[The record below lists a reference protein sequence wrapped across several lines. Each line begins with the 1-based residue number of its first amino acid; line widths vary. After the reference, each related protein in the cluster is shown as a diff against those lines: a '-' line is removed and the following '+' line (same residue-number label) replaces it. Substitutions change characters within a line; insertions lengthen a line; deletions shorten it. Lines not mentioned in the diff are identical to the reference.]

1 MELTGDIMYQAILEK
16 DTKFEGVFFTAVK
29 TTGIFC
35 RPSCTARKPKR
46 ENVEFFFSSKEA
58 LQKGYRPCKTCRPLE
73 KLNQTPGLIKQ
84 LLEDLTNDPS
94 LKIKDYDLVQRGLE
108 PHQVRRWFMKNHNM
122 TFQAYQRMYRINSAF
137 KKIQDGAS
145 VTGSAFEAG
154 FESLSGF
161 GDSFKKIFGVS
172 PNKSKTR
179 RIIDLKRLET
189 PLGTM
194 FAGAVSEGICLLEFT
209 DRKMLETE
217 FIMLAR
223 SLNAVVVQGENEHFK
238 ILERQLEEYFTGKRR
253 SFSVPLCTPGSAF
266 QNEVWKA
273 LQTIPYGETR
283 TYSQQANVIAKP
295 AAVRAVA
302 NANGMNKISI
312 LVPCHRVIGSDGH
325 LTGYGG
331 GLWRKQWLLNLEKD
345 NR

>member
-1 MELTGDIMYQAILEK
+1 
-16 DTKFEGVFFTAVK
+16 
-29 TTGIFC
+29 
-35 RPSCTARKPKR
+35 
-46 ENVEFFFSSKEA
+46 

-73 KLNQTPGLIKQ
+73 IFNQTPAAIKQ
-84 LLEDLTNDPS
+84 LLEDLNNDPS

-122 TFQAYQRMYRINSAF
+122 TFQAYQRFYRINTAF
-137 KKIQDGAS
+137 KKMQDGLS
-145 VTGSAFEAG
+145 VTDSAYEAG

-172 PNKSKTR
+172 PNKSKTQ

-194 FAGAVSEGICLLEFT
+194 FACAVSEGVCLLEFT

-217 FIMLAR
+217 FLMLAKT
-223 SLNAVVVQGENEHFK
+223 LNAVIIQGENEHFNL
-238 ILERQLEEYFTGKRR
+238 LEQQLEEYFSGKRKT
-253 SFSVPLCTPGSAF
+253 FTVPLHTPGSAF
-266 QNEVWKA
+266 QNTVWQE
-273 LQTIPYGETR
+273 LRNIPYGKTR
-283 TYSQQANVIAKP
+283 TYSEQATAIAKP

-312 LVPCHRVIGSDGH
+312 LIPCHRVIGADGN

-331 GLWRKQWLLNLEKD
+331 GLWRKQWLLDLEKA
-345 NR
+345 NG

>member
-1 MELTGDIMYQAILEK
+1 MELSADIMYQAIIEK

-73 KLNQTPGLIKQ
+73 RLNQTPEPIKQ
-84 LLEDLTNDPS
+84 LLEDLNNDPS

-108 PHQVRRWFMKNHNM
+108 PNQVRRWFMKNHNM

-137 KKIQDGAS
+137 KKIQEGAS
-145 VTGSAFEAG
+145 VTGTAYASG

-172 PNKSKTR
+172 PNKSKAQRT
-179 RIIDLKRLET
+179 IDLKRLET

-194 FAGAVSEGICLLEFT
+194 FAAAVNEGICLLEFT

-217 FIMLAR
+217 FIMLSR
-223 SLNAVVVQGENEHFK
+223 SLNAVIIQGENEHFNL
-238 ILERQLEEYFTGKRR
+238 LEQQLEEYFNGKRK
-253 SFSVPLCTPGSAF
+253 SFSVPLFTPGSGF

-273 LQTIPYGETR
+273 LQAIPYGETR
-283 TYSQQANVIAKP
+283 TYAQQAIAVAKP

-312 LVPCHRVIGSDGH
+312 LVPCHRVIGADGN

-331 GLWRKQWLLNLEKD
+331 GLWRKQWLLDLEKA

>member
-1 MELTGDIMYQAILEK
+1 MQLTGDIMYQALLEK

-73 KLNQTPGLIKQ
+73 RLNQTPELIKQ
-84 LLEDLTNDPS
+84 LLEDLNNDPS

-108 PHQVRRWFMKNHNM
+108 PAQVRRWFLKNHNM

-137 KKIQDGAS
+137 KKMQEGAT
-145 VTGSAFEAG
+145 VTDTAFGAG

-161 GDSFKKIFGVS
+161 GESFKKIFGVS
-172 PNKSKTR
+172 PNKSKTQ

-194 FAGAVSEGICLLEFT
+194 FAGAVSEGVCLLEFS

-217 FIMLAR
+217 FIMLAK
-223 SLNAVVVQGENEHFK
+223 SLNAVVIQGENEHFK
-238 ILERQLEEYFTGKRR
+238 ILEKQLEEYFAGKRQ
-253 SFSVPLCTPGSAF
+253 SFSVPLCTPGSSF
-266 QNEVWKA
+266 QNEVWRA
-273 LQTIPYGETR
+273 LQRIPYGETR
-283 TYSQQANVIAKP
+283 TYAQQANAIAKP

-302 NANGMNKISI
+302 HANGMNKISI
-312 LVPCHRVIGSDGH
+312 LVPCHRVIGADGH

-331 GLWRKQWLLNLEKD
+331 GLWRKQWLLDLERGK
-345 NR
+345 R

>member
-1 MELTGDIMYQAILEK
+1 MELSVDIMYKAIIEK

-35 RPSCTARKPKR
+35 RPSCTARKPKK
-46 ENVEFFFSSKEA
+46 ENVEFLFSSKEA

-73 KLNQTPGLIKQ
+73 RLNQTPDHIKQ
-84 LLEDLTNDPS
+84 LLEELNNDPS
-94 LKIKDYDLVQRGLE
+94 LKIKDADLVQRGLE
-108 PHQVRRWFMKNHNM
+108 PYQIRRWFIKNHNM
-122 TFQAYQRMYRINSAF
+122 TFQAYQRLYRINSAF
-137 KKIQDGAS
+137 KKMQEGSS
-145 VTGSAFEAG
+145 VTDTAYETG

-172 PNKSKTR
+172 PNKSKTQ

-194 FAGAVSEGICLLEFT
+194 FACAVSEGICLLEFT

-217 FIMLAR
+217 FIMLAK
-223 SLNAVVVQGENEHFK
+223 SLNAVIVQGENDHFAL
-238 ILERQLEEYFTGKRR
+238 LEQQLEEYFNGKRR
-253 SFSVPLCTPGSAF
+253 SFSVPLSTPGSEF
-266 QNEVWKA
+266 QHTVWTA
-273 LQTIPYGETR
+273 LQNIPYGETR
-283 TYSQQANVIAKP
+283 TYSEQANAIAQP

-312 LVPCHRVIGSDGH
+312 LVPCHRVVGADGS

-331 GLWRKQWLLNLEKD
+331 GLWRKQWLLDLEKA

>member
-1 MELTGDIMYQAILEK
+1 MELSNDIMYQAIIEK

-35 RPSCTARKPKR
+35 RPSCTARKPKK

-58 LQKGYRPCKTCRPLE
+58 MKKGYRPCKTCRPLE
-73 KLNQTPGLIKQ
+73 RLNQTPDQIKQ
-84 LLEDLTNDPS
+84 LLEELNNDPS
-94 LKIKDYDLVQRGLE
+94 LKIKDGDLLQRGLE
-108 PHQVRRWFMKNHNM
+108 PHQVRRWFLKNHGI
-122 TFQAYQRMYRINSAF
+122 TFQAYQRLYRINSAF
-137 KKIQDGAS
+137 KKIQTGSS
-145 VTGSAFEAG
+145 VTDTAFESG

-161 GDSFKKIFGVS
+161 GDSFKNIFGVS
-172 PNKSKTR
+172 PNKSKTQ

-194 FAGAVSEGICLLEFT
+194 FACAVSEGVCLLEFT

-217 FIMLAR
+217 FTQLAKT
-223 SLNAVVVQGENEHFK
+223 LNAVIVQGENDHFNL
-238 ILERQLEEYFTGKRR
+238 LEQQLEEYFAGKRQA
-253 SFSVPLCTPGSAF
+253 FTVPLFTPGSDF
-266 QNEVWKA
+266 QNEVWSM
-273 LQTIPYGETR
+273 LRNISYGETR
-283 TYSQQANVIAKP
+283 TYTQQANAIDKP

-302 NANGMNKISI
+302 NANGLNKISI
-312 LVPCHRVIGSDGH
+312 LIPCHRVIGADGS

-331 GLWRKQWLLNLEKD
+331 GLWRKQWLLDLEKN